1 MCSQGYTVRA
11 VVRDK
16 TRPDKVDHILA
27 INEEGFPGSV
37 ELHEAVRTPAA
48 RAALGPLGSSWP
60 HALLHKAATKPAAAL
75 LRATSC
81 VCLMRFG
88 QHSRG

>member
-48 RAALGPLGSSWP
+48 RLRRTWSARVQL
-60 HALLHKAATKPAAAL
+60 AAL